1 MRALAAALIVLCLP
15 GWAPASGWFLPA
27 ARFWSSSTPSEPRDR
42 YLDGHV
48 GILEATYEKPYLYV
62 AYRHLSG
69 LGLDAGSRA
78 AVEEYFARTPLP
90 AGPYDSDAS
99 DRWLEARRRIFKDT
113 RFITPWRD
121 YTEKVGSNEYRTF
134 YLNCLGDA
142 FLTAAKTLDERS
154 ARFGA
159 DSDEVRAWAT
169 AQDQVFSNCEKGES
183 IPDPLGEDASSSA
196 RADRAYQI
204 ASAHFYAGHF
214 GEAQR
219 LFRAIADDKA
229 SAWSTL
235 GAYLVAR
242 AMLREAVL
250 RQHVDHEGLRATEAY
265 LHELLDDSS
274 RRDIHPAAERLL
286 DHVRA
291 ELDPA
296 ARRRELAAA
305 LTRPTLEA
313 PLRPVL
319 FDYLWLLRGH
329 TETDGPE
336 PDGDELSAW
345 LVGGRDVERWR
356 TTRSLP
362 WLVAAAMR
370 TTNAGDLLEAVS
382 RIDPSSPGYLSLA
395 YHRARI
401 LLATGRRDDARREL
415 DRLLNEQGTD
425 LAPGDRNRLLSLRA
439 RLATSVAEFF
449 RSAQLVPLE
458 VGLDFDGRI
467 EATGFE
473 EFRGR
478 ALFDYCSTAILD
490 RDFTPR
496 MLLEALRR
504 EDLTP
509 HLRRRLAL
517 VAWARAVL
525 TGEDETA
532 VQLAPLLAEAAPELR
547 ADLDAVLA
555 APPGEARQFA
565 TALTFLRN
573 PRLHP
578 NLGSPVGRVVPIGR
592 RDPLRDN
599 WWCRGKALVAGPGGR
614 PEYTPALLCG
624 SPSWQRATLTDPAPP
639 DFLSAEQRDDAAR
652 MRERLSALEP
662 ATPLLARI
670 VFAWADTHAHDARVP
685 EALHHLV
692 DAAHF
697 GCRVQDDGTVAS
709 AAFRLLHR
717 RYTRSEWAARTKY
730 WYR

>member
-1 MRALAAALIVLCLP
+1 MRAIAAALIVLCLA
-15 GWAPASGWFLPA
+15 GRAPASGWFLPA
-27 ARFWSSSTPSEPRDR
+27 ARFWSSSKPSEPLDR
-42 YLDGHV
+42 YLDGHL
-48 GILEATYEKPYLYV
+48 GILAATYERSYLYV

-183 IPDPLGEDASSSA
+183 IPEPLGEDASPAA
-196 RADRAYQI
+196 RAARAYQI

-242 AMLREAVL
+242 AMLREAVV
-250 RQHVDHEGLRATEAY
+250 REHVDHEGLRATEAY
-265 LHELLDDSS
+265 LRELLADSS

-296 ARRRELAAA
+296 AKRQELAAV
-305 LTRPTLEA
+305 LTRPTLES

-319 FDYLWLLRGH
+319 FDYLWILRGYA
-329 TETDGPE
+329 ETGGPE
-336 PDGDELSAW
+336 PNDDELTAW

-356 TTRSLP
+356 TNPSLP
-362 WLVAAAMR
+362 RLVAAAMR
-370 TTNAGDLLEAVS
+370 TTNADDLLEAISHV
-382 RIDPSSPGYLSLA
+382 DPGAPGYLSLA

-401 LLATGRRDDARREL
+401 LVATGRRDDARREL
-415 DRLLNEQGTD
+415 DRLLNEQGSD
-425 LAPGDRNRLLSLRA
+425 LAPGDRNRLLSLR
-439 RLATSVAEFF
+439 
-449 RSAQLVPLE
+449 
-458 VGLDFDGRI
+458 
-467 EATGFE
+467 
-473 EFRGR
+473 
-478 ALFDYCSTAILD
+478 DYCSTAVLD

-496 MLLEALRR
+496 MLFETLRR

-509 HLRRRLAL
+509 YLRRRLAL
-517 VAWARAVL
+517 AAWARAAL

-532 VQLAPLLAEAAPELR
+532 VELAPQLAEAAPELH

-565 TALTFLRN
+565 TALTLLRF
-573 PRLHP
+573 PGLQP
-578 NLGSPVGRVVPIGR
+578 NLGSPVGRVVPIGK

-599 WWCRGKALVAGPGGR
+599 WWCGGKSPVAGPGG
-614 PEYTPALLCG
+614 PPAYTPALSCG
-624 SPSWQRATLTDPAPP
+624 SLSWQRATLTDPAPP
-639 DFLSAEQRDDAAR
+639 DFLTAEQRDDAAR
-652 MRERLSALEP
+652 MRERLRALEP
-662 ATPLLARI
+662 ATPHLARI
-670 VFAWADTHAHDARVP
+670 VFAWADTHPHDARVP

-697 GCRVQDDGTVAS
+697 GCPVQDDGTVAS

-717 RYTRSEWAARTKY
+717 RYPRSEWAARTKY